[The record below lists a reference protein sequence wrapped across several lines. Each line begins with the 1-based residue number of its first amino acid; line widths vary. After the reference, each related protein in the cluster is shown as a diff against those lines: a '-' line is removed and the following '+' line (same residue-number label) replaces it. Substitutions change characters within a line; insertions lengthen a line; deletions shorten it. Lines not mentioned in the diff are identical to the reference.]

1 MKIEKL
7 NDHQIRCT
15 LTKEDLAMRH
25 INLSELAYGTEK
37 TKALFQDMITQASID
52 FGFEAED
59 IPLMIEAIPL
69 SPEKIVLII
78 TKVESPDELDTRFS
92 NFTHWEDMEE
102 DPETDF
108 AEDSMQHA
116 DDMASELLDLLD
128 QIKKDHASTEKAA
141 SKTFDTLPSAN
152 QLRLFTFMNMNDAIE
167 AAYMVS
173 GLYHGGNT
181 LYKDTSS
188 NQYQLILHQGRHSA
202 SEFNKIIHILSSYLE
217 KRKCTPSIAAYCTE
231 HCKVIIPNHAIQT
244 LAEIQ

>member
-37 TKALFQDMITQASID
+37 TKALFQDMMTQASID

-92 NFTHWEDMEE
+92 NFTHWEEE
-102 DPETDF
+102 GDEDSDF
-108 AEDSMQHA
+108 AEDSMPHPE
-116 DDMASELLDLLD
+116 DISSELLELLD
-128 QIKKDHASTEKAA
+128 QLQKKHTSKQEAA
-141 SKTFDTLPSAN
+141 SGNSDTAVPAN
-152 QLRLFTFMNMNDAIE
+152 QIRLFTFEDMNDAIE
-167 AAYMVS
+167 ASYLIS
-173 GLYHGGNT
+173 GLYRGDNT
-181 LYKDTSS
+181 LYKDTVS
-188 NQYQLILHQGRHSA
+188 NQYQLILHQEPHSL
-202 SEFNKIIHILSSYLE
+202 SEFNKIIHTMSSYLE
-217 KRKCTPSIAAYCTE
+217 KKNCTSSIEAYCVE
-231 HCKVIIPNHAIQT
+231 HCRMIIPNHAVQT
-244 LAEIQ
+244 LARIR